1 MPAPAHI
8 QGDTID
14 KFLAA
19 WKDGNAQGT
28 IGLWSDEFEQQLLPH
43 SLQQPTRSRS
53 HAEFFY
59 PKLVNGLT
67 NWKLDIKHIVH
78 DAANGTAAVYATSSA
93 DTPIP
98 EEKWT
103 NEYAI
108 FVWLSEDGLKV
119 QRLEEMVDS
128 SFYNH
133 FFPLFQKHLA
143 EQGGLQ

>member
-8 QGDTID
+8 QRATID

-19 WKDGNAQGT
+19 WKDSDAQGT

-67 NWKLDIKHIVH
+67 NWKVGAHFTH
-78 DAANGTAAVYATSSA
+78 
-93 DTPIP
+93 
-98 EEKWT
+98 
-103 NEYAI
+103 
-108 FVWLSEDGLKV
+108 
-119 QRLEEMVDS
+119 
-128 SFYNH
+128 FYNSIIKN
-133 FFPLFQKHLA
+133 QKILIPWQA
-143 EQGGLQ
+143 GY